1 MAEPTE
7 GSEFEQLPEAVV
19 YRRRLSLIWLVP
31 FVAALIGGWLIYKTV
46 SETGPTVTIT
56 FRNAEGIQPGKTRI
70 KFKDVEIGKVEKVTL
85 SKDLSR
91 VIVTARLAK
100 ETEDY
105 LREDTQFWVVRAR
118 VAATEVS
125 GLSTLFSGAYI
136 GTYPGT
142 SEVTAREFKGLEQE
156 PVLMQGV
163 DGRQFVLKAESLG
176 SLNIGSPVYFR
187 QIRVGQVLGYDF
199 SPESDGLLISIFVEA
214 PHDAQV
220 RSNSRFWN
228 ASGLDFSLGVEG
240 AQLHAESLMSIL
252 TGGIAFATPSG
263 ILSGDP
269 VAEGA
274 QFPLHQNQQNS
285 FQKIYTRK
293 LRLLM
298 VFEQSVRGLV
308 VGAPVELRGLPIGR
322 VLDVN
327 LDYDLKSQALR
338 IPVLVEIEPERIR
351 LLNAEGIPF
360 PQVLEQLV
368 GQGLRAQL
376 KTGNLVTGQMIVE
389 LDLHPKSAAQKL
401 DRQGAYWVFP
411 VLETPQSDL
420 FASLGSLAGK
430 LNQIPFAEL
439 SGELKQGLEEFRAT
453 LAQAREL
460 VAGVDRELLP
470 VAATTLQQAQKAL
483 AQGEQTLAQGEQALA
498 QLQQTLDSDAPLS
511 RETAQAMQE
520 LARAARSMRLLTDY
534 LEQHPEALLRG
545 R

>member
-7 GSEFEQLPEAVV
+7 RPDSEQLPEAVV
-19 YRRRLSLIWLVP
+19 YRRHLSLIWLVP

-46 SETGPTVTIT
+46 SETGPTVTIS

-70 KFKDVEIGKVEKVTL
+70 KFKDVEIGKVEKVNL

-100 ETEDY
+100 EAEDY

-136 GTYPGT
+136 GAYPGT
-142 SEVTAREFKGLEQE
+142 SELTSRKFKGLEQE

-163 DGRQFVLKAESLG
+163 EGRQFVLKAETLG
-176 SLNIGSPVYFR
+176 SVNIGAPVYFR

-228 ASGLDFSLGVEG
+228 ASGLDFSLGVAG
-240 AQLHAESLMSIL
+240 VQLHAESLMTIL
-252 TGGIAFATPSG
+252 TGGIAFATPDGNSG
-263 ILSGDP
+263 GEP

-274 QFPLHQNQQNS
+274 QFPLHQNQQTS

-293 LRLLM
+293 VRLLM
-298 VFEQSVRGLV
+298 VFDQSVRGLA
-308 VGAPVELRGLPIGR
+308 VGAPVELLGLPVGR

-327 LDYDLKSQALR
+327 LDFDLKNQTLR
-338 IPVLVEIEPERIR
+338 VPVMVEIEPERLR
-351 LLNAEGIPF
+351 LLNAQGAEF

-368 GQGLRAQL
+368 SLGLRAQL
-376 KTGNLVTGQMIVE
+376 QSGNLVTGQVVVA
-389 LDLHPKSAAQKL
+389 LDLHPKTAAKKLERRGETLVLPTLGSAQ
-401 DRQGAYWVFP
+401 P
-411 VLETPQSDL
+411 DL
-420 FASLGSLAGK
+420 VGSLGSLADK
-430 LNQIPFAEL
+430 LNQIPYAEL

-453 LAQAREL
+453 LAQARTL

-483 AQGEQTLAQGEQALA
+483 VQGQQALV
-498 QLQQTLDSDAPLS
+498 QFQQALDNDAPLS
-511 RETAQAMQE
+511 RETTQAMQE
-520 LARAARSMRLLTDY
+520 LSRAARSMRLLTDY